1 MSKTIFSLAEK
12 GKAGYF
18 EIWKR
23 DDDQYAFYLNLPI
36 TGGVK
41 PICKSEKNLRLK
53 TIFNTKM
60 DWCDMSVKEY
70 FNSLEGE
77 QYYCKTLKGKKL
89 WKRIQRAIKEKTK

>member
-1 MSKTIFSLAEK
+1 MSNAIFSLAEK

-23 DDDQYAFYLNLPI
+23 DDQYAFYISFPR
-36 TGGVK
+36 TGGVR

-77 QYYCKTLKGKKL
+77 QYYCKTLKGKTL
-89 WKRIQRAIKEKTK
+89 WKRVQRAIKEKTK

>member
-1 MSKTIFSLAEK
+1 MRTIFSLAEK
-12 GKAGYF
+12 GYAPYF
-18 EIWKR
+18 DIRKNKDEYVFLI
-23 DDDQYAFYLNLPI
+23 LLPR
-36 TGGVK
+36 TGAVR

-77 QYYCKTLKGKKL
+77 QYYCKTLKGKTL

>member
-23 DDDQYAFYLNLPI
+23 DDGQYALSLSFSLK
-36 TGGVK
+36 GEVM
-41 PICKSEKNLRLK
+41 PICKSDKNLKLK
-53 TIFNTKM
+53 TIFNSKM
-60 DWCDMSVKEY
+60 DWFDMNLKEY
-70 FNSLEGE
+70 FNSPEKE
-77 QYYCKTLKGKKL
+77 QYYCKTLKDKTL